1 MPSLSSSFLRCIA
14 VVGACALGSGGCSY
28 LFVDGPPQQ
37 HKQLPYFTCS
47 RSKAWPVVD
56 SVIGGVY
63 GIAAVSAF
71 AAGESNQAAIGS
83 GVVAGGVAALFVA
96 SAISGFR
103 DASEC
108 REATEELQVRLT
120 RMHQGFSPST
130 PSASYDPWLR
140 PMDKPFG
147 TPSTPTPEGESTSP
161 PVPVDER

>member
-1 MPSLSSSFLRCIA
+1 M
-14 VVGACALGSGGCSY
+14 
-28 LFVDGPPQQ
+28 FVDGPPKH

-71 AAGESNQAAIGS
+71 AAGGSNETAIGS

-108 REATEELQVRLT
+108 REATEELELRLT
-120 RMHQGFSPST
+120 RMHMGLPPGT
-130 PSASYDPWLR
+130 PPASYDPWLR
-140 PMDKPFG
+140 PMDKPLG
-147 TPSTPTPEGESTSP
+147 APSAPTPEGESTSSP
-161 PVPVDER
+161 APADQR